1 MVLTR
6 ASSAG
11 SLDEELG
18 TQLLKGRNT
27 LWIACGVLFGLAL
40 IPGLPKL
47 SFVLLAIG
55 VGLIARRLPAAKDTA
70 LILSEEAAEASAK
83 GDKAKATNSAKGE
96 NLASLLKMDELTLE
110 IGFQLI
116 PLVDEKQGGQM
127 LNRVRA
133 LRRHLATELG
143 FIVPPVHITDNLR
156 LKPREY
162 VVSLR
167 SVEIARWHTEQNSL
181 LAVNPDPKARVLP
194 GVETKEPAF
203 GVQARWI
210 QPGLEEQALAAGYSV
225 VDQTTVIGTHLG
237 ELIRRYAH
245 ELLGRQEVKRLLDSM
260 SESHPKL
267 VELLREQVS
276 IRDLGTILEILV
288 EVAQQSK
295 NIVHLVESVR
305 QSLGR
310 GLVHPL
316 LDNEG
321 GLKVLV
327 LEPELENEL
336 LHTFDPQGAGLL
348 LSDGVRSAGMRPD
361 FLKRLVESVKRLT
374 GGAST
379 SALPV
384 LLCPSPARYHVRRWL
399 EPFLPK
405 VTVLAPGEIP
415 PEIRVRSVG
424 TVG

>member
-1 MVLTR
+1 M
-6 ASSAG
+6 
-11 SLDEELG
+11 
-18 TQLLKGRNT
+18 
-27 LWIACGVLFGLAL
+27 
-40 IPGLPKL
+40 
-47 SFVLLAIG
+47 
-55 VGLIARRLPAAKDTA
+55 
-70 LILSEEAAEASAK
+70 
-83 GDKAKATNSAKGE
+83 
-96 NLASLLKMDELTLE
+96 
-110 IGFQLI
+110 
-116 PLVDEKQGGQM
+116 VDEKQGGQM

-167 SVEIARWHTEQNSL
+167 GVEIARWQTEQNCL
-181 LAVNPDPKARVLP
+181 LAVNADPKARVLP

-237 ELIRRYAH
+237 ELIRRHAH

-260 SESHPKL
+260 NESHPKL
-267 VELLREQVS
+267 VEELVPKLMTLGEVQRVLQQLLREQVS
-276 IRDLGTILEILV
+276 IRDLGAILEILV
-288 EVAQQSK
+288 EAAQQSK
-295 NIVHLVESVR
+295 NVVHLVESVR

-316 LDNEG
+316 LDGDG
-321 GLKVLV
+321 GLRVLV
-327 LEPELENEL
+327 LEQMLENEL

-348 LSDGVRSAGMRPD
+348 LGDGARPAGMPSD

-415 PEIRVRSVG
+415 PEIRVRSMG